1 MSTKVPLKLV
11 TIVTEGLLKD
21 EMITLLRDRG
31 ATGFTI
37 TRSEGEGSRGIRARD
52 WEGPNLRFECIVTE
66 ETANA
71 ILDEVGRVYFEDYAV
86 IAWLTD
92 VSVLRGDKFSGEEK

>member
-1 MSTKVPLKLV
+1 MKVPLTLV

-21 EMITLLRDRG
+21 EFATLLRKHH

-37 TRSEGEGSRGIRARD
+37 SRTEGEGSRGVRARD
-52 WEGPNLRFECIVTE
+52 WEGPNLRFECIVAPE
-66 ETANA
+66 VAEK
-71 ILDEVGRVYFEDYAV
+71 ILAEVEKTYFENYAV

-92 VSVLRGDKFSGEEK
+92 VRVLRGSKFIAEDR